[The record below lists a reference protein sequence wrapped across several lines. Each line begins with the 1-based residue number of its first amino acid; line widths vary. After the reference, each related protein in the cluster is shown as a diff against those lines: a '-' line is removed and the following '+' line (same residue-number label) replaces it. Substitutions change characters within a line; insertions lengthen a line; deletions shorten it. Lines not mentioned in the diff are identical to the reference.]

1 MDHENEGTSCKERGH
16 CVDSADC
23 IDRRLEAISATLD
36 CAETFLAS
44 CSFVYD
50 FNNIKI
56 LSETRICD
64 FPEPWLAHV
73 TNIRAED
80 AAFASVKASIAN
92 PDKLHDN
99 FPAPEDF
106 LKFCRKR
113 SELLSLFQELLSND
127 TTSSEPAGPPLPLPC
142 SLERGMTQKK
152 AHEVARMAR
161 FVGNACKE
169 NGVIHVIDVGSGVGH
184 LGRVLNEVYG
194 LRVSCLEGDAQIAE
208 AAERRRRRGHVEN
221 VAYFNLRIGRDSAG
235 ELENVAKSGGDGD
248 RVALVGLHCC
258 GDLSSD
264 IINLFLSVP
273 CISLLA
279 LVPCCF
285 HKASPSNASVRS
297 MSRVAK
303 SPFMR
308 RLAVQDSYSKWEG
321 QTEAEHERH
330 MRVFGYRAIL
340 EDFVRRKSISLEK
353 RRRRGRRTDSTAT
366 FKSWFAENFVITGEY
381 DEGELAN
388 YVEENMEK
396 LPVLEFVTGLQQSL
410 QDLVLSHL
418 VMDRVEF
425 LLRHS
430 SVKDARAYEL
440 FDADISSVNKLLFS
454 TKYDCD
460 IE

>member
-1 MDHENEGTSCKERGH
+1 MDHENGGTSCRERGQ
-16 CVDSADC
+16 CVDSVDYN
-23 IDRRLEAISATLD
+23 DRRLEDISATLD

-44 CSFVYD
+44 YSFVYD
-50 FNNIKI
+50 FNNVKI
-56 LSETRICD
+56 LSESRIRD

-80 AAFASVKASIAN
+80 AAFAAVKASIAN

-99 FPAPEDF
+99 FPALEEF
-106 LKFCRKR
+106 LQFCRERK
-113 SELLSLFQELLSND
+113 ELAGLFQELLNND
-127 TTSSEPAGPPLPLPC
+127 TSSEPCGGEGPPLPLPY

-152 AHEVARMAR
+152 AHEVVRMAR

-169 NGVIHVIDVGSGVGH
+169 DGVTHVIDVGSGVGN
-184 LGRVLNEVYG
+184 LGRVLSEVYG
-194 LRVSCLEGDAQIAE
+194 LRVSCLEGDAQIAR
-208 AAERRRRRGHVEN
+208 AAERRRRHGGN
-221 VAYFNLRIGRDSAG
+221 VAYFNLRVGRDSAG
-235 ELENVAKSGGDGD
+235 ELEDVAKSGGDGG

-264 IINLFLSVP
+264 MMNLFLAVP

-285 HKASPSNASVRS
+285 HKASPSNASMRS
-297 MSRVAK
+297 VSRVAK

-340 EDFVRRKSISLEK
+340 EDFVRRNGISVEK

-366 FKSWFAENFVITGEY
+366 FKSWFAENFVITGDY
-381 DEGELAN
+381 DEEELVN
-388 YVEENMEK
+388 FVEENMEN

-440 FDADISSVNKLLFS
+440 FDADISSVNKLLFC
-454 TKYDCD
+454 TKYDC
-460 IE
+460 EL